1 MCIEEIEIKR
11 KCKICNKFHFMKT
24 FRFDDYANVNEFMLD
39 IEWHLYKIEHE
50 YYKDNE
56 CKYSFKRD

>member
-11 KCKICNKFHFMKT
+11 KCKNCNKFHYKKT
-24 FRFDDYANVNEFMLD
+24 FIFENYANVNAFMLD
-39 IEWHLYKIEHE
+39 IEWHLFKIEKG
-50 YYKDNE
+50 YYTDND